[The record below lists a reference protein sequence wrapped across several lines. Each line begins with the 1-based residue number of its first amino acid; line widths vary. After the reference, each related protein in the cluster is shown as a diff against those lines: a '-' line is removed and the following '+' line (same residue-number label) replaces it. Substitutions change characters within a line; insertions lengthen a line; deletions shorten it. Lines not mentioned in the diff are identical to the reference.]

1 MNRLKEIRKSKGLN
15 QTEVA
20 NMLGITQNA
29 YSYWENDK
37 VKIDNNSLKKLAD
50 FFNVSVDYLLG
61 RDEKT
66 LAEKYPSEPMRAL
79 PIIGKIRAG
88 YNGIAIEEF
97 LDEMQEIP
105 QSVIKGYEM
114 EDLFVLEVAGMSMY
128 PQFLEGDRVLVHRQ
142 TSVDSGDIAVVLY
155 NGDEATVKQVRYA
168 NGENWVELIPKNPEY
183 SIKRI
188 ENADL
193 DLCKVLGKVIYLF
206 RKI

>member
-114 EDLFVLEVAGMSMY
+114 KDLFILEVAGMSMY

-183 SIKRI
+183 PIKRI

-193 DLCKVLGKVIYLF
+193 YMCKVLGKVIYLF

>member
-1 MNRLKEIRKSKGLN
+1 MKRLRELR
-15 QTEVA
+15 VA
-20 NMLGITQNA
+20 NKKSQEQMSKLLHISQAA
-29 YSYWENDK
+29 YSKYETGAAQPDNDA
-37 VKIDNNSLKKLAD
+37 LLFLAD
-50 FFNVSVDYLLG
+50 FYKVSVDYLLG

-66 LAEKYPSEPMRAL
+66 LVAKYPSEPIRAL

-128 PQFLEGDRVLVHRQ
+128 PQFLEGDKVLVHRQ

-183 SIKRI
+183 PIKRI

>member
-183 SIKRI
+183 PIKRI

>member
-1 MNRLKEIRKSKGLN
+1 MDKIRELREKAGIS
-15 QTEVA
+15 QTELA
-20 NMLGITQNA
+20 NKINVVRSTICQYEKGTREP
-29 YSYWENDK
+29 SYE
-37 VKIDNNSLKKLAD
+37 VLKKLAD

-66 LAEKYPSEPMRAL
+66 LAEKYPSEPIRAL

-183 SIKRI
+183 PIKRI